1 MLLQHFYT
9 GLDNESAQHLNITSG
24 GSFAHLTPAEGREIL
39 DKTLDRTS
47 FIYVPEPTSAKPE
60 VRHEEVPLIESE
72 QLESQSIDSTPEPS
86 PELKSETPEEEDP
99 HPLEFLQNF
108 EEDLFKD
115 YGNISNYSYQRRPQ
129 VPITPLDTSEKEYL
143 HETLKG
149 MTIMMSDE
157 WLKEGELSSKPI

>member
-86 PELKSETPEEEDP
+86 PKLKPETPEEEDR

-108 EEDLFKD
+108 EEDLFED
-115 YGNISNYSYQRRPQ
+115 YGNTSKYSYQRRPQ
-129 VPITPLDTSEKEYL
+129 VPVPPLDPSEMEYL
-143 HETLKG
+143 RETIKG
-149 MTIMMSDE
+149 LTIKMSDE
-157 WLKEGELSSKPI
+157 